1 MPETKFES
9 EDGCY
14 IYYSTKA
21 LFHETQGSKVSKEL
35 DFHRFLFILLTPML
49 TIVTKVLPKFYFNT
63 FCASRSRKIS
73 LKCSCIYSIP
83 FSITPPYGGLQT

>member
-35 DFHRFLFILLTPML
+35 DFHRFLFILLTLML
-49 TIVTKVLPKFYFNT
+49 TIVIKIISKFYFHT
-63 FCASRSRKIS
+63 FCAARSRKIS
-73 LKCSCIYSIP
+73 LRNSRIHSNP